1 MELFTY
7 NADHDQFSNFL
18 EELPVEERKLKQWE
32 KNIKV
37 LFGHVPQLENLIKN
51 PVYYS
56 NAPWAGE
63 VYSYFLNSTGG
74 SAGKDF

>member
-1 MELFTY
+1 
-7 NADHDQFSNFL
+7 L
-18 EELPVEERKLKQWE
+18 EELLVERKLKEWE

-37 LFGHVPQLENLIKN
+37 LFDRVPQLEKLIKN

-63 VYSYFLNSTGG
+63 VNNYFSKAPEAQPVRT
-74 SAGKDF
+74 SIASFSSKVRRRV